1 MFLFVK
7 LTGQKPL
14 LCIVMGA
21 PKFIRMVISQYG
33 SRDCSN
39 FKAIS
44 MPRIN
49 MISPLTSSQP
59 KNVLLCHGLFHDFN
73 PLLPPALDVLP
84 EICALRRLSYTRFRS

>member
-1 MFLFVK
+1 
-7 LTGQKPL
+7 
-14 LCIVMGA
+14 
-21 PKFIRMVISQYG
+21 
-33 SRDCSN
+33 
-39 FKAIS
+39 